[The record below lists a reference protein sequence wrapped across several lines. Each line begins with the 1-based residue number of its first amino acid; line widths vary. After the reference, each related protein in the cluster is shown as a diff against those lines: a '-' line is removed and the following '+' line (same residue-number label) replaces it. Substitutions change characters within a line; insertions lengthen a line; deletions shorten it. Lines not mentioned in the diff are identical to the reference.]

1 MRRRMLAVC
10 ALLAVSTLGC
20 EQVNTQWSKIKA
32 AIDKRRGRA
41 PATATNTAAGD
52 STKRPGAPSGPAA
65 RPTPGAKAPQQ
76 TPTTTRGPSI
86 APPPA
91 PSSGMATPVRDMA
104 YVSEDTGTVAPGMSE
119 REVYQMWGAPAAV
132 RRSGEYTY
140 LFFRNGCERSCGT
153 MDLVTLQNDK
163 VVDAVVRW
171 PGHGY
176 SGESSSPPGK
186 KHGPTRGGDTLH
198 VSNP

>member
-20 EQVNTQWSKIKA
+20 EQINTQWSKIKA

-52 STKRPGAPSGPAA
+52 TAKHPAV
-65 RPTPGAKAPQQ
+65 PVAKAPQQ
-76 TPTTTRGPSI
+76 TPTTTRGPRI
-86 APPPA
+86 APPP
-91 PSSGMATPVRDMA
+91 PPPSGMVTPVRDMA

-140 LFFRNGCERSCGT
+140 LFFRNGCEHSCGT